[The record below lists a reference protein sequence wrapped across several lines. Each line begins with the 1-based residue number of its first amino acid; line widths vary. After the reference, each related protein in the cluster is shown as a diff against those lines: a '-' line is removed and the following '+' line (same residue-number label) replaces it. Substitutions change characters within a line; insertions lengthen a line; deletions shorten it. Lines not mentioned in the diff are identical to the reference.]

1 MEVLG
6 LSQVGMDENFFDL
19 GGNSIQLA
27 QVHTRLQ
34 ALVGREFPIT
44 DLFVHTTIRATA
56 AFFGKDSKVRTRS
69 RARSRTGPDAKGR
82 RWPLVECSGGES
94 MTQAHDQDNLDG
106 IAVIGM
112 SGRFPG
118 AKNVEQFW
126 QNLVNGVE
134 TISRFR
140 EDELEFS
147 VATPE
152 AVAQGQTF
160 IRARAILEDVDQF
173 DAAFFGIYPREA
185 ELMDPQHR
193 LFLECAWEALEA
205 AGYDPDRYPGMIG
218 VYAGLSLN
226 TYLLYNLCADRRL
239 PPILPATTRS
249 AIYQVMLGNDKD
261 FLPTRVSYKLNLRG
275 PSMTIQS
282 ACSTSLVAVCQACT
296 SLLNYQCDM
305 ALAGGVSISFPQK
318 RDYLYQEEG
327 MVSADGTCRVFDA
340 EARGTVFGHGVAVV
354 LLKRLAD
361 AVADGD
367 PILAVIKGTAV
378 NNDGSAKIGYAAPS
392 VNAQAEVIALA
403 QAAAGVDPGNGVLHR
418 GPRHGNAAGRP
429 HRGGGPD
436 PGLPQ
441 RRGEAQRLLR
451 HRHRQDPHRPPRR
464 GGRRHRPDQ
473 DHPAAPTRN
482 DSAAAALQDAESE
495 DRLCQQP
502 VFPGDPAAGVEAGE
516 TARGGPA

>member
-1 MEVLG
+1 
-6 LSQVGMDENFFDL
+6 
-19 GGNSIQLA
+19 
-27 QVHTRLQ
+27 
-34 ALVGREFPIT
+34 
-44 DLFVHTTIRATA
+44 
-56 AFFGKDSKVRTRS
+56 
-69 RARSRTGPDAKGR
+69 
-82 RWPLVECSGGES
+82 
-94 MTQAHDQDNLDG
+94 MTQQHDQDNLDG
-106 IAVIGM
+106 IAVVGM

-205 AGYDPDRYPGMIG
+205 GGYDPDRYPGMIG

-226 TYLLYNLCADRRL
+226 TYLLYNLCADR
-239 PPILPATTRS
+239 AF
-249 AIYQVMLGNDKD
+249 AANFAGNYQVGFYQVMLGNDKD
-261 FLPTRVSYKLNLRG
+261 FMPTRVSYKLNLRG
-275 PSMTIQS
+275 PSMSIQS

-318 RDYLYQEEG
+318 RDYLYQEEA

-367 PILAVIKGTAV
+367 NILAVIKGTAREQRRFGE
-378 NNDGSAKIGYAAPS
+378 DRLRGAERECASRGDCHGAGSGRGGS
-392 VNAQAEVIALA
+392 R
-403 QAAAGVDPGNGVLHR
+403 DRVLHR
-418 GPRHGNAAGRP
+418 SPRHGNAAGGP
-429 HRGGGPD
+429 HRGCGPH

-451 HRHRQDPHRPPRR
+451 HRHR
-464 GGRRHRPDQ
+464 
-473 DHPAAPTRN
+473 
-482 DSAAAALQDAESE
+482 
-495 DRLCQQP
+495 
-502 VFPGDPAAGVEAGE
+502 
-516 TARGGPA
+516 